1 MVAEFLRPLVVDDGE
16 LALDAVREVGPG
28 GHFFGCAHT
37 QARYRN
43 AFFAPMISDWRNYES
58 WREAGAP
65 TAYDT
70 ANRLYKEKL
79 AAYVPPPMDPSI
91 REELEA
97 FVARRKAEGGVKTD
111 F

>member
-16 LALDAVREVGPG
+16 LALDAVREVGSAAISSAAPTRRR
-28 GHFFGCAHT
+28 AT
-37 QARYRN
+37 ARLLR
-43 AFFAPMISDWRNYES
+43 PMISDWRKYES

-97 FVARRKAEGGVKTD
+97 FVARRKTEGGVKTD